1 MVKSIVYLIS
11 IILIIASLSTPSH
24 GLEILGYSISR
35 VIIDGVVYCNL
46 TGEPNPVSNAP
57 VYLVCGGPS
66 STFTL
71 ADTLT
76 DRNGLFRIVL
86 TYLETILFNPNFCGL
101 GFTISPATC
110 AIGTPDAALIA
121 PLKLVEVIHNNT
133 INTALY
139 AVSLF
144 INTSR

>member
-1 MVKSIVYLIS
+1 MVKSNGYLFS
-11 IILIIASLSTPSH
+11 ILLIMASLSSPSH

-35 VIIDGVVYCNL
+35 VIISGVVYCNI

-71 ADTLT
+71 ADTFT
-76 DRNGLFRIVL
+76 DTKGLFRIVL
-86 TYLETILFNPNFCGL
+86 TYLQTILFNPSFCGL

-110 AIGTPDAALIA
+110 AIGTPDAALTA
-121 PLKLVEVIHNNT
+121 PLKLVKVIHNNT
-133 INTALY
+133 INTAFY

-144 INTSR
+144 IN

>member
-1 MVKSIVYLIS
+1 MVKSNVYLIS

-46 TGEPNPVSNAP
+46 TGEPNPVECP
-57 VYLVCGGPS
+57 CLP
-66 STFTL
+66 
-71 ADTLT
+71 
-76 DRNGLFRIVL
+76 
-86 TYLETILFNPNFCGL
+86 ETILFNPNFCGL

-121 PLKLVEVIHNNT
+121 PLNLVEVIHNNT

-144 INTSR
+144 INTSG